1 MADDLAVVWFRR
13 DLRLEDNPAWAAATA
28 AHDSVLALYVLDPV
42 LLDAAGAHRRDRFLH
57 DLGALDHTLRD
68 AGGSLRV
75 VHGAAAEVVPAEV
88 AELGAVAVYANADV
102 TPYATARDEVADRAL
117 AEIEVD
123 VHWSWGTLVHPPGAV
138 LTNAGDVS
146 QVFTPF
152 HRTWSATALDPWP
165 EPGDAEVLDRPAD
178 GLPAPSADYPLVG
191 GEEEAAAEPGERG
204 AAARL
209 AWFLERVDDYRET
222 RDRPGEVGSSQLSAD
237 LRFGTLSPRRL
248 VEIVGDATDGRKA
261 FVRQVAWR
269 DWYAHTLWRRP
280 DMVTEPLKAQFAALP
295 WRDDPEGVDAWRR
308 GRTGIPLVDAGMRQ
322 LVATGWVHNRVRLVV
337 GSFLTKNLLVDWRI
351 GERWFRHHLMDG
363 DVAQNV
369 GNWQWVA
376 GTGPDASPFHRVFN
390 PVLQSRKFDPDGAY
404 LRRWLPELA
413 QLSGEAI
420 HAPWEAGPLELAEAG
435 VVLDDT
441 YPAPIVDLGE
451 SRERA
456 LGAYEEIRRR

>member
-13 DLRLEDNPAWAAATA
+13 DLRLDDNPAWAAATA
-28 AHDSVLALYVLDPV
+28 AHDAVLALYVLDRA
-42 LLDAAGAHRRDRFLH
+42 LLDAAGAHRRDRVLH
-57 DLGALDHTLRD
+57 DLAALDGTLRD

-75 VHGAAAEVVPAEV
+75 VHGAPVEVVPGEV
-88 AELGAVAVYANADV
+88 ADLGAAVVYANADV
-102 TPYATARDEVADRAL
+102 TPYATQRDEAVERAL
-117 AEIEVD
+117 AELDVD
-123 VHWSWGTLVHPPGAV
+123 VRWSWGTLVHPPGAV

-152 HRTWSATALDPWP
+152 HRTWAATPLEPWP
-165 EPGDAEVLDRPAD
+165 EAGEAEVLDRPGD
-178 GLPAPSADYPLVG
+178 DLPRPASDYPLVG
-191 GEEEAAAEPGERG
+191 GEEGPAAEPGERG

-209 AWFLERVDDYRET
+209 AWFLERADDYRET

-248 VEIVGDATDGRKA
+248 VEVVGEATDGRSA

-280 DMVTEPLKAQFAALP
+280 DMVTEPLKPQFAALP
-295 WRDDPEGVDAWRR
+295 WRDDPEGVEAWRR
-308 GRTGIPLVDAGMRQ
+308 GRTGVPLVDAGMRQ
-322 LVATGWVHNRVRLVV
+322 LLATGWVHNRVRLVA
-337 GSFLTKNLLVDWRI
+337 GSFLTKNLLVDWRV

-376 GTGPDASPFHRVFN
+376 GTGPDASPFHRIFN
-390 PVLQSRKFDPDGAY
+390 PVLQSRKFDPSGTY

-413 QLSGEAI
+413 ALSDEAI
-420 HAPWEAGPLELAEAG
+420 HAPWEVGPLELAEAG
-435 VVLDDT
+435 VVLGDS

-456 LGAYEEIRRR
+456 LGAYEEVRRR